1 MRFTDASTDG
11 FSRVS
16 DLHPTHP
23 ATEALANEWVH
34 MSDVTLDSPLA
45 MAQQKMRQYAQ
56 YLALPVRLYR
66 DGEMLIAQ
74 GQRCPN
80 VFLIRKGAVEV
91 YVEDKFCGPDGPVSV
106 IPLGQ
111 CIDGEY
117 IGEFSL
123 FSESMIR
130 TSFDVTRKMGESVKA
145 EKLQNLDGEV
155 PPCPIGVRAVGDVE
169 VVVYT
174 RQQLK
179 DILDHDKVMD
189 AAVAKEAEER
199 ILLLERKW
207 RHALENTVCAMP
219 SKKGGSYAASV
230 NAFGQGHAKRSIDA
244 SAQSSQ
250 LSADTLPKAHGAGNG
265 AGSGAGNGNGAA
277 THGNGASSDD
287 GWQVMDPN
295 KLASQ

>member
-1 MRFTDASTDG
+1 
-11 FSRVS
+11 
-16 DLHPTHP
+16 
-23 ATEALANEWVH
+23 
-34 MSDVTLDSPLA
+34 
-45 MAQQKMRQYAQ
+45 
-56 YLALPVRLYR
+56 
-66 DGEMLIAQ
+66 
-74 GQRCPN
+74 
-80 VFLIRKGAVEV
+80 
-91 YVEDKFCGPDGPVSV
+91 V
-106 IPLGQ
+106 IPLGK
-111 CIDGEY
+111 CVDGEF

-207 RHALENTVCAMP
+207 RHALEHTVCAMP
-219 SKKGGSYAASV
+219 SKKGGGSYAVSV
-230 NAFGQGHAKRSIDA
+230 QGYGHGGKRSIDLP
-244 SAQSSQ
+244 SFSSQ
-250 LSADTLPKAHGAGNG
+250 QSADTSARPSK
-265 AGSGAGNGNGAA
+265 GSHPRNGNG
-277 THGNGASSDD
+277 GASSSQGNGVSSSDD
-287 GWQVMDPN
+287 WQVMDHR
-295 KLASQ
+295 KLAAAPVVA